1 VAIIDPGDDG
11 LERAEE
17 SASANALDYVNLNLN
32 NLRLRAKRPV
42 ADALIAASCTRTVE
56 GPSTLVLTFDDKDL
70 ALLRAGAIDIN
81 EDGRL
86 DPIEV
91 TLDTLTWRIVKAE
104 SSWSADASQL
114 RLTFEEQACALLK
127 SHNAHLVVS
136 RANKTRAEFAHRLVQ
151 EVKAKRLA
159 FFSPEEHFQPAVA
172 KTPRDKKSRDSQA
185 KPGFADNV
193 KLKIK
198 GATASND
205 QLQEI
210 ETSLK
215 VADEENAT
223 GRARQAQMCAAIAE
237 SGFRAI
243 RNLSGSKYSG
253 VYQADPAKIDPK
265 DTESQARH
273 FLRGGL
279 GFQGGGAIAAAAAHP
294 DWSPGRIALEV
305 EGSIQN
311 FGGDIAKGTAF
322 YQVGDDPQHSHISEA
337 KAIISAWTGSADGTP
352 TERTVI
358 KPYQF
363 TRGLPGKRETS
374 WETLQR
380 LAEEVG
386 WRCFVVGGVVYFIS
400 EEQLFM
406 SRARAEIGIDLPGLV
421 SLEADWDD
429 GKVVKQITL
438 TVDAGRWAFR
448 PGSIIALRDLGPLN
462 GRWLVHT
469 IDRPSLFDPAT
480 EITLTKPIARK
491 KEPAADTIQVS
502 RDVTDDA
509 AKGVDAAYAAAK
521 HLADLKIPYVWGGGH
536 SEDLDDYNP
545 NGGFDCSSGVSIVL
559 HRAGLFDSDHA
570 ITSGE
575 LAKWGTPGKGRQL
588 TVYAN
593 ANHVFMVFDLP
604 GKKPQAW
611 EFRHT
616 GTVGGFSG
624 RAQNPGF
631 ENGFVARHAPG
642 T

>member
-253 VYQADPAKIDPK
+253 VFQADPAKIDPK

-337 KAIISAWTGSADGTP
+337 KAIISAWTGSAAAPRRADRHQAVSIHARPARQARNLMGDAAAS
-352 TERTVI
+352 RR
-358 KPYQF
+358 
-363 TRGLPGKRETS
+363 RG
-374 WETLQR
+374 R
-380 LAEEVG
+380 LAVLRRRRRRLLHQRGAAVHEP
-386 WRCFVVGGVVYFIS
+386 RP
-400 EEQLFM
+400 
-406 SRARAEIGIDLPGLV
+406 RRIGIDLPGLV